1 MSALHLR
8 TNGPKGSRERAA
20 LGAPR
25 PRPPPCRACALPARV
40 GLCKM
45 ASGPSRTAA
54 EEYRPNRYVSLPA
67 ELDPATYDT
76 SLEKRRAEAERLAIR
91 ARLKRQYLLQ
101 LNNPKPPAVIVSG
114 AGGAGGGLWA
124 SPPHTDGSGP
134 RQSLSPSRGLADGA
148 VPSSPCDL
156 GVCPSWP
163 ALLGPGGAVRPG
175 GAFAGLLSH
184 VLGLTVFLLPQ
195 EDPALLRWDYAR
207 THNVYPTFRP
217 TPKTSFLGAVF
228 AIGPILFWI
237 AAFKTERVSSAGG
250 VEHHGAPGCK
260 T

>member
-134 RQSLSPSRGLADGA
+134 RQSLSPSRGLAGGA

-175 GAFAGLLSH
+175 GGICWASEPCFGAHGFLATSGRSCLAP
-184 VLGLTVFLLPQ
+184 LGLCQDAQRVPHFPPDAQDVLPRSCVCNRPHPLL
-195 EDPALLRWDYAR
+195 DSRL
-207 THNVYPTFRP
+207 
-217 TPKTSFLGAVF
+217 
-228 AIGPILFWI
+228 
-237 AAFKTERVSSAGG
+237 
-250 VEHHGAPGCK
+250 
-260 T
+260 

>member
-1 MSALHLR
+1 MLRLPALPSADHGREAAAVSALHLR

-114 AGGAGGGLWA
+114 AGGAGGG
-124 SPPHTDGSGP
+124 SGP
-134 RQSLSPSRGLADGA
+134 ARLTRTGAARGRA
-148 VPSSPCDL
+148 
-156 GVCPSWP
+156 
-163 ALLGPGGAVRPG
+163 
-175 GAFAGLLSH
+175 
-184 VLGLTVFLLPQ
+184 
-195 EDPALLRWDYAR
+195 
-207 THNVYPTFRP
+207 
-217 TPKTSFLGAVF
+217 
-228 AIGPILFWI
+228 
-237 AAFKTERVSSAGG
+237 
-250 VEHHGAPGCK
+250 
-260 T
+260 